1 MLNFRR
7 LKRDLSPAILKEG
20 RELHE
25 KGMVDSAKILYL
37 DAETIRVGGRIR
49 GNFENIYETEVEID
63 RQGSE
68 LADSNCDC
76 SYRFDCQHLSAL
88 LFHLEEKLDR
98 ILADYSE
105 EADLDACAEIDPH
118 QVEELKEAL
127 EAAVNKESARKGI
140 ECQQEI
146 LGEYIFAAEV
156 LGRSPFFRSEETVE
170 WTTGELAI
178 IVTPPPHNAR
188 EVEFHLALRLPLRSK
203 PLYIPR
209 IGDFLDA
216 TRYEEPLVVAGRRYH
231 FGVDSF
237 AGASRQLLVEVMEH
251 ARWDER
257 GDEGAQ
263 KCARLDLASFGLL
276 LAKAYEMAMEQV
288 AHSRLALQEGEVVEL
303 PCLYFGVLEEPFRCS
318 PVRAH
323 LRFAIELLEAPAPRI
338 FLKPIVLAGEEE
350 LSPDSSL
357 LLECP
362 KPGLLHGPLYS
373 RFPDGI
379 RRVHLRDLN
388 RIRDL
393 AIPEPLF
400 GTFIENSLPELQNYA
415 GVVHQEEIEKFVTL
429 PFVGELTARCHIE
442 YLDGE
447 LEARLF
453 FLYDE
458 IEVPAVS
465 SKIEYE
471 QIARYVTDQGILARN
486 LTEEQRMIDT
496 LFQGF
501 IFDQAEGTFLAKSE
515 KKIVEFMT
523 EVVPRNQERVAF
535 ECPENLLDQFIY
547 DETQFA
553 LYLKESSQID
563 RYEIQLKVDGHLEGV
578 STDLLWESISAKRTF
593 IELERRLASGKR
605 GRKGSNSKAQKILVL
620 NLERLIPVVQLFD
633 EMGISSLETTTFER
647 PLWSLATLHAMQFE
661 GLPISLSMSDRLK
674 DIQDQML
681 GRRSFEP
688 STVPDVIQATLRKY
702 QMDGVHW
709 LERLRSM
716 HLNGILA
723 DDMGLGKTLQAIIAV
738 TQYCLAHPD
747 AVSLVV
753 CPTSLLYNWKEELAK
768 FNPKLKVLVVDGTPA
783 QRKKLLQKWD
793 RYTVLITSYSL
804 LQKDIDQYEAI
815 DFAYAVLDEAQHIKN
830 RGTRNAKSVKR
841 VRAAHRLILTGTPI
855 ENSLEELWSLFDFL
869 MPGLLSTYDRFVEK
883 YIRNSA
889 HSQNRCLD
897 QLGKKVA
904 PFILRRMKSEVLDD
918 LPPVSEI
925 VYHCHLS
932 EVQAELYRSYAESA
946 RQELTRLV
954 SKEGFEKVQIHVLAT
969 LTRLKQICCHP
980 AIFAKEKAEP
990 GDSSKYDMLF
1000 ELLPS
1005 LVEGGH
1011 KTVIFSQYTRMLAI
1025 MRDDLQQLGIRFVYL
1040 DGSSRNR
1047 LQIVKQFNDDPS
1059 ILVFLVS
1066 LKAGGTGLNL
1076 VGADTVIHYDMWW
1089 NPAVENQA
1097 TDRVHRLGQQRSVSA
1112 YKLVTM
1118 GTIEEKI
1125 LQLQKRKRGLVKK
1138 VVSCDEEAVSKL
1150 TWEEVLELLQT

>member
-7 LKRDLSPAILKEG
+7 LKRDFSPNLLKEG
-20 RELHE
+20 RELYD
-25 KGMVDSAKILYL
+25 KGMVTSAKILHL
-37 DAETIRVGGRIR
+37 DAESIRVGGQVR
-49 GNFENIYETEVEID
+49 GNFDNIYEIEVEID
-63 RQGSE
+63 RHGSE
-68 LADSNCDC
+68 LIDSNCDC

-88 LFHLEEKLDR
+88 LLHLEEQIDK
-98 ILADYSE
+98 ILADYSH
-105 EADLDACAEIDPH
+105 EADLDSCAEIDPE
-118 QVEELKEAL
+118 QAEVLKETL
-127 EAAVNKESARKGI
+127 EAAVTKESARKGI
-140 ECQQEI
+140 QCQQEI
-146 LGEYIFAAEV
+146 LGEYISAAEV
-156 LGRSPFFRSEETVE
+156 LGRSPFFLSEESVE
-170 WTTGELAI
+170 LTTGELAV
-178 IVTPPPHNAR
+178 IVTPPSPAAR
-188 EVEFHLALRLPLRSK
+188 EVEIHLALRLPLRSK
-203 PLYIPR
+203 PLYIPK
-209 IGDFLDA
+209 ISDFLDA
-216 TRYEEPLVVAGRRYH
+216 ARYSEPLVISGRRYF
-231 FGVDSF
+231 FGLDSF
-237 AGASRQLLVEVMEH
+237 SGPSRRVLEQVIEKGRIQEH
-251 ARWDER
+251 E
-257 GDEGAQ
+257 DEGAQ
-263 KCARLDLASFGLL
+263 KYARLDNASFGLL
-276 LAKAYEMAMEQV
+276 LSSAYEMAMVQM
-288 AHSRLALQEGEVVEL
+288 ANSRFAIADREMVEM
-303 PCLYFGVLEEPFRCS
+303 PCLYYGTMEEPIRCS
-318 PVRAH
+318 PVRAQ

-338 FLKPIVLAGEEE
+338 FLKPMVVVGSEEIAPE
-350 LSPDSSL
+350 SAL

-362 KPGLLHGPLYS
+362 SPGLLKGSLYC
-373 RFPDGI
+373 RFPDEI

-400 GTFIENSLPELQNYA
+400 GTFIENSLPELLNYA
-415 GVVHQEEIEKFVTL
+415 GVTNREEIEQFVTL
-429 PFVGELTARCHIE
+429 PFVGELTARCQIE

-465 SKIEYE
+465 TKTEYE
-471 QIARYVTDQGILARN
+471 QIARYITDQGILARN
-486 LTEEQRMIDT
+486 LTEEQRVIDL

-501 IFDQAEGTFLAKSE
+501 IFDREEGNFLAKSE

-523 EVVPRNQERVAF
+523 EIVPRHQGRVTF

-547 DETQFA
+547 DETQFT
-553 LYLKESSQID
+553 LFLKESNQID
-563 RYEIQLKVDGHLEGV
+563 RYEIQLKVDGHLEEV
-578 STDLLWESISAKRTF
+578 SIDLLWESISAKRTF
-593 IELERRLASGKR
+593 IELERRPAQGKR
-605 GRKGSNSKAQKILVL
+605 GRKTMNTKAQKILVL
-620 NLERLIPVVQLFD
+620 DLERLTPIVQLFD
-633 EMGISSLETTTFER
+633 EMGIQRLETTTFER
-647 PLWSLATLHAMQFE
+647 PLWSLATVNAMQFD
-661 GLPISLSMSDRLK
+661 GLPVQLRMSDQLK
-674 DIQDQML
+674 EIQDQML
-681 GRRSFEP
+681 GKCTFAP
-688 STVPDVIQATLRKY
+688 SQVPDRIQATLRKY
-702 QMDGVHW
+702 QVDGVHW

-738 TQYCLAHPD
+738 TQHCLANPK

-753 CPTSLLYNWKEELAK
+753 CPTSLLYNWNEELIK
-768 FNPKLKVLVVDGTPA
+768 FNPDLRVLVIDGTPV
-783 QRKKLLQKWD
+783 QRKKLLQRWNEN
-793 RYTVLITSYSL
+793 TVLITSYSL
-804 LQKDIDQYEAI
+804 LQKDIDQYEEI
-815 DFAYAVLDEAQHIKN
+815 DFAYAILDEAQHIKN

-841 VRAAHRLILTGTPI
+841 IRAAHRLILTGTPI

-889 HSQNRCLD
+889 HSQVQCLD

-932 EVQAELYRSYAESA
+932 EVQAELYRSYAASA
-946 RQELTRLV
+946 REELTRLV

-980 AIFAKEKAEP
+980 AIFAKETAEP

-1011 KTVIFSQYTRMLAI
+1011 KTVIFSQYTRMLGI
-1025 MRDDLQQLGIRFVYL
+1025 MRDDLQQLGIRFAYL

-1047 LQIVKQFNDDPS
+1047 LQIVKQFNEDPS

-1066 LKAGGTGLNL
+1066 LKAGGAGLNL

-1112 YKLVTM
+1112 YKLVTL

-1125 LQLQKRKRGLVKK
+1125 MQLQKRKRGLVKK